1 MRKSRGELRIDLAGI
16 GRRIRQ
22 LRGFETTQAEL
33 ARRIHVAQSYLSAL
47 ERGEKEPGAAVLLAI
62 TREFGKSVDWLLTGK
77 THVEPKK
84 RAANDPANL
93 G

>member
-1 MRKSRGELRIDLAGI
+1 MRKARSELRIDLAGI

-62 TREFGKSVDWLLTGK
+62 SREFGKSVDWLLTGK
-77 THVEPKK
+77 THVEPKMRVAK
-84 RAANDPANL
+84 DPANL